1 MPLFFKPFN
10 VINVTFSNSVSTL
23 SQLFAHSNV
32 FISKSRDIFRN
43 LAFEDW
49 LFENYSSLAKNES
62 SFLLLWYNSTAAV
75 IGKHQNPWR
84 ELWLGRCIRNEI
96 PVARRKSG
104 GGTVIHDIHNLNI
117 SFISHRRTFN
127 RTENMNL
134 IRGVLKN
141 KYSIE
146 SQFGKNYALN
156 LATSGFKISGTA
168 AKVGSKVAYHHCT
181 LLIDSNLDAFYNLIR
196 SDSDGIQC
204 NATSSIPA
212 TIENLKTQCSEIEIN
227 QIMSH
232 LSVAFLSSQ
241 SSPGFAIEIEPNEHQ
256 FAGID
261 KIESN
266 YKSWD
271 WIYGKTPKFK
281 ITSQIDNNKCHVTVS
296 HGLIDK
302 IEFDP
307 LIITNLD
314 LNGVR
319 LIGEEVNL
327 ALNNWYAL
335 SQQTEEDNLCKN
347 LILNALKQ
355 AYF

>member
-1 MPLFFKPFN
+1 
-10 VINVTFSNSVSTL
+10 
-23 SQLFAHSNV
+23 
-32 FISKSRDIFRN
+32 
-43 LAFEDW
+43 
-49 LFENYSSLAKNES
+49 
-62 SFLLLWYNSTAAV
+62 
-75 IGKHQNPWR
+75 
-84 ELWLGRCIRNEI
+84 
-96 PVARRKSG
+96 
-104 GGTVIHDIHNLNI
+104 
-117 SFISHRRTFN
+117 
-127 RTENMNL
+127 
-134 IRGVLKN
+134 
-141 KYSIE
+141 
-146 SQFGKNYALN
+146 
-156 LATSGFKISGTA
+156 
-168 AKVGSKVAYHHCT
+168 
-181 LLIDSNLDAFYNLIR
+181 
-196 SDSDGIQC
+196 
-204 NATSSIPA
+204 
-212 TIENLKTQCSEIEIN
+212 
-227 QIMSH
+227 MSH

-241 SSPGFAIEIEPNEHQ
+241 SSPGFAIEIEPNEQQ